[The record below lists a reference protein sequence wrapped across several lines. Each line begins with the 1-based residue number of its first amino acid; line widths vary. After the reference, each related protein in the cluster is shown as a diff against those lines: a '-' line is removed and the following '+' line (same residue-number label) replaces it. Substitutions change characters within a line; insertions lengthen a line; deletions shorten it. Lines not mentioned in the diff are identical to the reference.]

1 MPVADKSFQST
12 RPARAATSRG
22 LDFPQSCT
30 VSIHAP
36 HAGRDFVIEVS
47 TGTPDVSIHAP
58 HAGRDIETPEPGQPS
73 NVSIHAPHAGRDL
86 LAAGNAPCTCVF
98 QSTRPTRGAT
108 SAPGRLQ
115 VLSAVSIHAPHA
127 GRDGASMDRAL
138 GDRVSIHAPHAGR
151 DHLAS

>member
-12 RPARAATSRG
+12 RPTRGATPRHLLWRPSESFNPRAPRGARLAGVWTS
-22 LDFPQSCT
+22 
-30 VSIHAP
+30 
-36 HAGRDFVIEVS
+36 
-47 TGTPDVSIHAP
+47 
-58 HAGRDIETPEPGQPS
+58 PS
-73 NVSIHAPHAGRDL
+73 RV
-86 LAAGNAPCTCVF
+86 VF